1 MGVDTTNF
9 ENKILQSRKPETV
22 ISSATFPKN
31 FTLAEYLEKLL
42 ADKNLERREVIK
54 KSQLNQVTTQHIFEG
69 RTKEPARLRLI
80 ALALAMELNAE
91 ETEKLLI
98 YGNAAKIYPRRNEWE
113 AIIFLAINKNWSV
126 TKTNDELHNAGQT
139 PLLGDIS

>member
-9 ENKILQSRKPETV
+9 KNKILQSRTPETV

-31 FTLAEYLEKLL
+31 FTLAEYLAKLL
-42 ADKNLERREVIK
+42 ADKNLERKAVIK
-54 KSQLNQVTTQHIFEG
+54 KSQLKQVPTEHIFEG
-69 RTKEPARLRLI
+69 ITKEPARPRLI
-80 ALALAMELNAE
+80 ALALAMELNEE

-113 AIIFLAINKNWSV
+113 AIIFLAIHKNWSV
-126 TKTNDELHNAGQT
+126 TKTNEELHAAKQT
-139 PLLGDIS
+139 PLLGDIN